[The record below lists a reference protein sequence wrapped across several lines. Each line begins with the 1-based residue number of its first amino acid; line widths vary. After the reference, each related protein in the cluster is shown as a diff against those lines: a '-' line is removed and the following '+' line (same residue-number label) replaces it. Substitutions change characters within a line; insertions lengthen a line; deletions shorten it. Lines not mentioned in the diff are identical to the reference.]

1 MAVVRDTP
9 YGAFNF
15 IVELG
20 DGTPSDGPLG
30 GFSDVSGIGTEIT
43 LMEYRQGNDREN
55 RVRKIPGL
63 HKATDVTLKRG
74 MMGVT
79 NFWTWVTA
87 TRNNPKTQRNILIT
101 LNDEQGNPVARWKLI
116 NARPMKWTGPT
127 LAGKGGSDV
136 AMEEL
141 VLSAEGFEFEG
152 V

>member
-1 MAVVRDTP
+1 MAVQRDTP

-15 IVELG
+15 VVELG
-20 DGTPSDGPLG
+20 DGTNASSAIG
-30 GFSDVSGIGTEIT
+30 GFSDVSGLGTETT

-63 HKATDVTLKRG
+63 HKASDVTLKRG
-74 MMGVT
+74 IMGTT
-79 NFWTWVTA
+79 NFWQWVSE
-87 TRNNPKTQRNILIT
+87 TRTSPATQRNVLIT
-101 LNDEQGNPVARWKLI
+101 LNDEQGNPVLSWKLI

-141 VLSAEGFEFEG
+141 VIASEGFEFAT
-152 V
+152 

>member
-1 MAVVRDTP
+1 MAVRDTP
-9 YGAFNF
+9 YGAYNF
-15 IVELG
+15 IVELN
-20 DGTPSDGPLG
+20 DGSPSDRALG

-63 HKATDVTLKRG
+63 HKAADVTLKRG
-74 MMGVT
+74 FMGTT
-79 NFWTWVTA
+79 NFYEWINVTRRDP
-87 TRNNPKTQRNILIT
+87 TVKRNVSIT
-101 LNDEQGNPVARWKLI
+101 LNDEQGNPVLRWNLI

-141 VLSAEGFEFEG
+141 VVAAEGFEFGE

>member
-1 MAVVRDTP
+1 
-9 YGAFNF
+9 
-15 IVELG
+15 
-20 DGTPSDGPLG
+20 
-30 GFSDVSGIGTEIT
+30 
-43 LMEYRQGNDREN
+43 MEYRQGNDREN

-79 NFWTWVTA
+79 NFWSWVTA
-87 TRNNPKTQRNILIT
+87 TRTNPKTQRNILIT
-101 LNDEQGNPVARWKLI
+101 LNDEQGNAVARWKLI

-152 V
+152 I

>member
-87 TRNNPKTQRNILIT
+87 TRNNPKTQRNIMIT

-152 V
+152 A

>member
-1 MAVVRDTP
+1 MAVRDTP
-9 YGAFNF
+9 YGAYNF
-15 IVELG
+15 IVELN
-20 DGTPSDGPLG
+20 DGSASDRALG

-43 LMEYRQGNDREN
+43 LMEYRNGNDKEN

-63 HKATDVTLKRG
+63 HKAADVTLKRG
-74 MMGVT
+74 IMGTT
-79 NFWTWVTA
+79 NFYEWINVTRRDP
-87 TRNNPKTQRNILIT
+87 TFRRNVSIT
-101 LNDEQGNPVARWKLI
+101 LNDEQGNPVLRWNLI

-141 VLSAEGFEFEG
+141 VVAAEGFEFGE